1 MFRFLRR
8 TLKHALTNIRCRVAQ
23 AWIRS
28 NGCATI
34 VLSRSFP
41 KSPSFRSISFRSQP
55 FVKFDSRKWLRSING
70 TTVPDNCFTTRSRR
84 MTTRSENRR
93 SRYSWSDVRCS
104 LRKQSGAAGRGGER
118 GECGSVEGRGEKS
131 GRRGKEYGASYRR
144 KLARLR
150 TRSRVAFARDQ
161 FPFPSPPIPRW
172 RDEIPRRFL
181 DPVAGGNSMR
191 VIINCVMRP
200 FEERRKRSVESAVRN
215 LSWFFFFVILI

>member
-55 FVKFDSRKWLRSING
+55 FVKFDSRKWPRLRSING

-118 GECGSVEGRGEKS
+118 GECGSVEGRVDGG
-131 GRRGKEYGASYRR
+131 GRNT
-144 KLARLR
+144 ARAIVVSSLVCVRDRALR
-150 TRSRVAFARDQ
+150 
-161 FPFPSPPIPRW
+161 SPGTSFLSPPLPIPRW

-191 VIINCVMRP
+191 VIINRVMRP
-200 FEERRKRSVESAVRN
+200 FEERGESEASN
-215 LSWFFFFVILI
+215 PLFEIYLGFSFS

>member
-8 TLKHALTNIRCRVAQ
+8 TLKHALTNIRCRVTQ

-34 VLSRSFP
+34 MLSRSFP

-55 FVKFDSRKWLRSING
+55 FVKFDSRKWPRLRSING

-161 FPFPSPPIPRW
+161 FPFPSPPHSPLARRDSSTIPRS
-172 RDEIPRRFL
+172 RRGREFDARNNQL
-181 DPVAGGNSMR
+181 
-191 VIINCVMRP
+191 RP
-200 FEERRKRSVESAVRN
+200 FEERGESEASN
-215 LSWFFFFVILI
+215 PLFEIYLGFSFL

>member
-161 FPFPSPPIPRW
+161 FPFPSPPHSPLARRDSSTIPRS
-172 RDEIPRRFL
+172 RRGREFDARNNQL
-181 DPVAGGNSMR
+181 
-191 VIINCVMRP
+191 RP
-200 FEERRKRSVESAVRN
+200 FEERGESEASN
-215 LSWFFFFVILI
+215 PLFEIYLGFSFS

>member
-104 LRKQSGAAGRGGER
+104 LRKQSGAAGRVGER

-144 KLARLR
+144 KLARCVRDRALR
-150 TRSRVAFARDQ
+150 
-161 FPFPSPPIPRW
+161 SPGTSFLSPPLPIPRW
-172 RDEIPRRFL
+172 CDEIPRRFL

-200 FEERRKRSVESAVRN
+200 FEERGESEASN
-215 LSWFFFFVILI
+215 PLFEIYLGFSFS